1 MATINASK
9 WSRILITNQTT
20 HAGARDASTGTSV
33 VNNSVNLSTTL
44 LQYRKAPGRRIA
56 TTYNITRAF
65 YYFDTSGITTT
76 VNNASVKIA
85 GSSTGN
91 VGSPQVILIKS
102 TAFSGDGST
111 NAVVGEFG
119 NVTFNTSYSNA
130 VTSWSTSAINTLNLK
145 SQART
150 DIENN
155 DYFICAVIEYEH
167 DFSDSEPST
176 NKTSAAGVNYN
187 TVAYL
192 EHDAAPTGPANV
204 GQFNVIAAS
213 NIDQINPIRYANIA
227 KINTID

>member
-1 MATINASK
+1 MATITASK
-9 WSRILITNQTT
+9 WGRILISNQTT
-20 HAGARDASTGTSV
+20 HANARDASTGTSAI
-33 VNNSVNLSTTL
+33 NNSVNLSTTL
-44 LQYRKAPGRRIA
+44 LQYRKAPGRRVA

-65 YYFDTSGITTT
+65 YYFDTSGITST

-91 VGSPQVILIKS
+91 VGSPQVILVPS

-111 NAVVGEFG
+111 SLVVGEFG
-119 NVTFNTSYSNA
+119 DVTFSTIYSNA

-145 SQART
+145 SSART
-150 DIENN
+150 DMQND

-167 DFSDSEPST
+167 DFSDSEPSI

-187 TVAYL
+187 TTATL
-192 EHDAAPTGPANV
+192 EHDAKSGPANV
-204 GQFNVIAAS
+204 GQFNVIVAS
-213 NIDQINPIRYANIA
+213 NIGQINPIIYSNIA